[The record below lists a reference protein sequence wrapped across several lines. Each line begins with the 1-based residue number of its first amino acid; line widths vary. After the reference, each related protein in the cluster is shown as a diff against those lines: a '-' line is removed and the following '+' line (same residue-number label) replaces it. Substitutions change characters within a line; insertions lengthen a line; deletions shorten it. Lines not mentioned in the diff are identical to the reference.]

1 MSKQS
6 QCRPGPGRGARRW
19 RCPTGGFTLIE
30 LLTVISIIALLA
42 AIGAGMAGVASR
54 KATESRLSSE
64 RDKLVTAIESYH
76 ADFNQYPPDNAQGG
90 VNVNPTINP
99 LYYELTGTISTNE
112 GRVYLSGDGGERL
125 TETTLKAAFHGAG
138 GFVNAA
144 AYPEKPKN
152 YLRDLKPSQ
161 MHDIALP
168 GGAEIE
174 LLVAPAPWPR
184 KWQAQAPLRGLS
196 TDWRVL
202 QINPWNYVSTKPT
215 KNPASF
221 DLWAV
226 WATGRT
232 VNGTNEYRYFGNWKE

>member
-1 MSKQS
+1 MSKSEQMI
-6 QCRPGPGRGARRW
+6 QGRVATAGRGAD
-19 RCPTGGFTLIE
+19 PGSGFTLIE

-42 AIGAGMAGVASR
+42 AIGASMAGVAGR
-54 KATESRLSSE
+54 KATESKLRSE

-76 ADFNQYPPDNAQGG
+76 ADFNQYPPDNAANG
-90 VNVNPTINP
+90 VNVNPVINQ
-99 LYYELTGTISTNE
+99 LYYELTGTVSTNQ
-112 GRVYLSGDGGERL
+112 GRVYLSSDAGERL
-125 TETTLKAAFHGAG
+125 TETAIKTAFHGAG

-161 MHDIALP
+161 KRDINLP

-174 LLVAPAPWPR
+174 LLVAPANWPR

-202 QINPWNYVSTKPT
+202 EINPWNYVSTKPT
-215 KNPASF
+215 NNPVSF

-226 WATGRT
+226 WATGRV
-232 VNGTNEYRYFGNWKE
+232 VNGTNEYRFFGNWKD